1 VDFSEHPD
9 GTTVSEWGIAKKEV
23 NGLRQQVGFPLK
35 DAETCDDIL
44 CYPWPDPDDDA
55 RYIGLR
61 ERAKYLYEH
70 TDFAIAARAPFHGIF
85 ELAWETRGM
94 ENFFADLA
102 SEDEMAECILDIIT
116 DFQIKA
122 YTNYMKECGE
132 YVHIVQTADDYGTQ
146 NGPFIS
152 LEMWRKYIKP
162 RRKKIN
168 DVIKK
173 YAPNAKIFL
182 HSCGSISDF
191 IDDLVEIGISILN
204 PIQPYAKNMDSV
216 ELKRRFGDRI
226 CFHGGIDEQHAFP
239 HGQEAIDIELRKR
252 IHALAP
258 GGGYIIGP
266 TSNIQ
271 DDTKLEDVLY
281 YITKAK
287 EYGTYPIQ
295 V

>member
-1 VDFSEHPD
+1 
-9 GTTVSEWGIAKKEV
+9 
-23 NGLRQQVGFPLK
+23 
-35 DAETCDDIL
+35 
-44 CYPWPDPDDDA
+44 
-55 RYIGLR
+55 
-61 ERAKYLYEH
+61 
-70 TDFAIAARAPFHGIF
+70 
-85 ELAWETRGM
+85 
-94 ENFFADLA
+94 
-102 SEDEMAECILDIIT
+102 MAECILDVIT
-116 DFQIKA
+116 DFQIRA

-168 DVIKK
+168 ETIKK
-173 YAPNAKIFL
+173 YAPKAKIFL
-182 HSCGSISDF
+182 HSCGSVSDF
-191 IDDLVEIGISILN
+191 IDDLVEIGVSILN
-204 PIQPYAKNMDSV
+204 PIQPYARNMDSA
-216 ELKRRFGDRI
+216 ELKKRFGNRI

-239 HGQEAIDIELRKR
+239 RGQKAIDAELRKR

-281 YITKAK
+281 YLEKAK